1 MYKVIP
7 WTSELDLTEFY
18 AIAEAK
24 GFVNN
29 ASQKSMVDCFNNE
42 TEKSA
47 WILYKDSKAIGSVAA
62 HSFPEM
68 GINSYRVLART
79 CVLEGARSNGGLMTR
94 TTAISQHQ
102 NLTSQFLL
110 PVCLEW
116 TKGDVYATSNTSKVA
131 SQRLVH
137 EYYFP
142 TLEKL
147 GLVKLKCILD
157 YRGHAQ
163 SVWQIHTEK
172 FLQDLERYT
181 RW

>member
-1 MYKVIP
+1 MYSIKT
-7 WTSELDLTEFY
+7 WTPELDLIDFY
-18 AIAEAK
+18 QEADRR
-24 GFVNN
+24 GFTNN
-29 ASQKSMVDCFNNE
+29 ASQKSMIDCFNNE

-47 WILYKDSKAIGSVAA
+47 WILYNNNNAIGSVAA

-79 CVLEGARSNGGLMTR
+79 CVLEGTRPNGGLMTR
-94 TTAISQHQ
+94 TTAIGQHQ

-147 GLVKLKCILD
+147 GLVKFKCLLD

-163 SVWQIHTEK
+163 TVWQIYPEK

>member
-7 WTSELDLTEFY
+7 WTSELDLTKLY
-18 AIAEAK
+18 AVAEAK

-29 ASQKSMVDCFNNE
+29 ASQKMLVDSLATE
-42 TEKSA
+42 TEWCV
-47 WILYKDSKAIGSVAA
+47 WILYCNDKAIGSAAA

-68 GINSYRVLART
+68 GVNSYRVLART

-94 TTAISQHQ
+94 MTAIAQHQ

-110 PVCLEW
+110 PACLEW

-137 EYYFP
+137 EHYFP

-147 GLVKLKCILD
+147 GLVKFKCFLD
-157 YRGHAQ
+157 YRGHTQ
-163 SVWQIHTEK
+163 SVWQIYPEK
-172 FLQDLERYT
+172 FLQDLERYP